1 MVTAGDWSEYDRW
14 NDAIAEVL
22 FPELVTPVPVY
33 LDLEDEALGKIG
45 SRLGL
50 QKSDVVARL
59 SEVVAR
65 TSILGSNH
73 AFKAH
78 HVRFVRWLDGGRAS
92 LPPIFPVLSVFSLAA
107 ERMAAG
113 SGMSAAN
120 YYGRL
125 AEILDA
131 KSEHMGF
138 SYRAVAEPLWG
149 ALNSW
154 LSGLRGARGLPTA
167 FSVGQRYVG
176 ISVSQALVR
185 EADRRRLERFYV
197 DFEFAPRSAVPPVE
211 LEPLLDAWFS
221 QDPSPATHHLMTLWS
236 KPQLRAHIAE
246 VAATELAEWDG
257 ADEASTDGHSSR
269 SRVVLSMELTSFP
282 SRRLRLSPFFF
293 AAQAGVA
300 RTADL
305 ATPDGPVP
313 AELEPGMNG
322 ALALVDRG
330 LVDTSDLLEGTLR
343 VVDPLAGEMVRQP
356 RRLVVFRKDELSG
369 RWLEARQVLMGDDVT
384 VLVSGPVL
392 AQARSILTEVA
403 RPGWTVVDSMAGLP
417 EGWTLVRGVE
427 IFARPLQAVPTLSEL
442 SALVPLTTSQLKLGA
457 GLSLPSAARNLWHVR
472 RPPEV
477 RAIDDSGEPI
487 EVRLFDLG
495 APGSGTNEQLLVDT
509 WSDGGTGSVVVDLGE
524 AQLAE
529 GDYAV
534 ELVVG
539 DGNVPRAR
547 KELLLRSSD
556 SPDMRQ
562 WESVAPIIH
571 DVGHPLAVLGA
582 DPGAEGH
589 SVGPGVHGVVLEDVP
604 SIGPVALVKSVPWWK
619 QGADEA
625 RSGAVRL
632 SRPEPGSCFYTGAH
646 HEVLDAAISDSR
658 GRPLTKYTTGTCK
671 FCGLQR
677 RYSSSYW
684 TNRRKHE
691 RAQMAASQPRAVVS
705 SRVPAVRTEDGGVD
719 WDLALDAIRC
729 LGGGPISLL
738 ERVAR
743 QLDPSRLFLH
753 QFVRTLESLGHIEVR
768 RSDATLEVLSWEV
781 CDTRVID
788 VGDRR
793 VWAGFWTPDMV
804 SAAER
809 HFDRLGRLT
818 GWDAQASAPS
828 RVWTTAAPDEV
839 GAWTEVGDIPVAESA
854 ARDLVSVLPTL
865 STLLGA
871 LPRKPSPSLLG
882 AQWFD
887 PTSAAWQAVADMDS
901 PGAYRVG
908 RYGSK
913 YYVRTASDLA
923 TGQVTVADAAVA
935 KHAASALLTARA
947 LVAYDERAGDL
958 VVPLG
963 ANLPGMYERAA
974 VLESGTAPLK
984 RRGRTV
990 YRDVSPYVAGR
1001 LAYLLEN

>member
-1 MVTAGDWSEYDRW
+1 MVTAGDWREYDRW
-14 NDAIAEVL
+14 NDAVAEVI

-33 LDLEDEALGKIG
+33 LDLEEEALGAIG

-50 QKSDVVARL
+50 QASDVVATL
-59 SEVVAR
+59 GEVVAR
-65 TSILGSNH
+65 TSVLGSNH
-73 AFKAH
+73 AFRAH
-78 HVRFVRWLDGGRAS
+78 DERVVRWRDGGRAS
-92 LPPIFPVLSVFSLAA
+92 LPPIFPLLSVFSLAA

-131 KSEHMGF
+131 KSEHMGS

-154 LSGLRGARGLPTA
+154 LSGLRGTRGLPTA
-167 FSVGQRYVG
+167 FSVGQRFVG

-197 DFEFAPRSAVPPVE
+197 DFEFAPRSTVPPVE

-221 QDPSPATHHLMTLWS
+221 QEPSPATHHLVTLWR

-269 SRVVLSMELTSFP
+269 SRVVLSLELTSFP

-293 AAQAGVA
+293 AAQPGVA

-305 ATPDGPVP
+305 ATRDGVVP
-313 AELEPGMNG
+313 AELEPGMDG

-369 RWLEARQVLMGDDVT
+369 RWLEARQVLMGDDVA

-457 GLSLPSAARNLWHVR
+457 GLTLPSAARNLWHVR

-487 EVRLFDLG
+487 EVRLIDLG
-495 APGSGTNEQLLVDT
+495 APGADAKESLVDT
-509 WSDGGTGSVVVDLGE
+509 WSDGGTGSIVVDLAE
-524 AQLAE
+524 TELVE
-529 GDYAV
+529 GDYVV
-534 ELVVG
+534 ELIVG
-539 DGNVPRAR
+539 DRTVPRAR

-556 SPDMRQ
+556 NPDLGQ
-562 WESVAPIIH
+562 WESIVPIVH
-571 DVGHPLAVLGA
+571 DAGHPLAVLGA
-582 DPGAEGH
+582 DPGAGTH
-589 SVGPGVHGVVLEDVP
+589 FIGPGVHGVVLEDVP
-604 SIGPVALVKSVPWWK
+604 AVGPVAPVSSDPWWK
-619 QGADEA
+619 QGADET

-632 SRPEPGSCFYTGAH
+632 SRPERGSCFYTGAH
-646 HEVLDAAISDSR
+646 HEVLDTAMSDSR
-658 GRPLTKYTTGTCK
+658 GRPLTKFTTGTCK

-684 TNRRKHE
+684 KNRRNHE
-691 RAQMAASQPRAVVS
+691 RAQAAESPPRSVGTSHVPVV
-705 SRVPAVRTEDGGVD
+705 PTEDGGVD
-719 WDLALDAIRC
+719 WDLALDAIRY
-729 LGGGPISLL
+729 LGGGPIGLL

-768 RSDATLEVLSWEV
+768 RSDATLELLSWEV
-781 CDTRVID
+781 CATTVVD

-793 VWAGFWTPDMV
+793 LCAGFWSPDMV
-804 SAAER
+804 SAAEG

-818 GWDAQASAPS
+818 GREAQASAPS
-828 RVWTTAAPDEV
+828 LVWTTAAPDEV
-839 GAWTEVGDIPVAESA
+839 LAWTAVGEIPVAESA
-854 ARDLVSVLPTL
+854 ARDLVSVLPPLTAVVD
-865 STLLGA
+865 A
-871 LPRKPSPSLLG
+871 LPRKPAPSILG
-882 AQWFD
+882 AQSFD
-887 PTSAAWQAVADMDS
+887 PMSAAWREVADLDS

-913 YYVRTASDLA
+913 YYVRTASDVA
-923 TGQVTVADAAVA
+923 TGRVAIADAAVA
-935 KHAASALLTARA
+935 KHAASALLAARA